1 MRRISLSV
9 LCEIG
14 ILKAMITILG
24 SLKLPNI
31 VPGIEFQLSAP
42 LAVAVCSVFGF
53 KKYFLSGCLS
63 SLLCLILGT
72 QNILNVAIAMQ
83 FRLIVGIL
91 LLLFPGRLWMIVLA
105 GPIASTVS
113 RLSLYLFLGNFTYV
127 MMALAIPGMIFTAAA
142 APVFVKILR
151 KIKLRR

>member
-14 ILKAMITILG
+14 ILTAMITILG

-31 VPGIEFQLSAP
+31 V
-42 LAVAVCSVFGF
+42 
-53 KKYFLSGCLS
+53 
-63 SLLCLILGT
+63 
-72 QNILNVAIAMQ
+72 
-83 FRLIVGIL
+83 
-91 LLLFPGRLWMIVLA
+91 PGRLWMIVLA

-127 MMALAIPGMIFTAAA
+127 MMALTIPGMIFTAAA
-142 APVFVKILR
+142 APVFVNILR